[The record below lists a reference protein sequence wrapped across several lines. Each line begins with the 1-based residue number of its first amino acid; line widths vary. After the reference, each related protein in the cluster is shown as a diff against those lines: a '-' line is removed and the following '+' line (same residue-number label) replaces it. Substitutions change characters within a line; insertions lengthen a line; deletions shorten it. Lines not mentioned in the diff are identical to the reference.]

1 MPIEFNC
8 TQCGNPLRT
17 PDGTQGR
24 QAKCPQCG
32 AVMQIPFAASAAP
45 QPTPAPGPASPFA
58 PEPQAGEQQGWNP
71 YASPSIGGESA
82 QQRTGS
88 VGELAPTRIDFN
100 EVLGATWRIFRA
112 QMGTCVIAGL
122 VVMLLFVGLFVAIGI
137 AGAVFAI
144 GRGPQVVPGPAGPQ
158 GPAFAFQADP
168 LAELIGNILGWVGG
182 AWIQMGVTVCFLKIA
197 RGQTASAGDLF
208 TGSPFY
214 SRGLVVMGIYTG
226 VAVAAT
232 LVGFTTNDAVTN
244 SAADIVGG
252 IVSFILS
259 LFFALAL
266 PFIVDRNL
274 SAGDAL
280 TKSMEFM
287 TGNKLAWFLVYLVCG
302 AVGTLFCLV
311 TCGIGVLFFVPY
323 MQVLP
328 VVFYLQATG
337 QPTADMRPAPAY

>member
-17 PDGTQGR
+17 PDGTEGR

-122 VVMLLFVGLFVAIGI
+122 VVIGLYIGLFFVAGVLGAIAAIGQ
-137 AGAVFAI
+137 
-144 GRGPQVVPGPAGPQ
+144 GPQFVPGPAGPP
-158 GPAFAFQADP
+158 GAPFAVQTNP
-168 LAELIGNILGWVGG
+168 MAELLGNIIGWLGG

-197 RGQTASAGDLF
+197 RGQPASAGDLF

-232 LVGFTTNDAVTN
+232 LVGFVNNDAMTN
-244 SAADIVGG
+244 GAADIVGG

-280 TKSMEFM
+280 SKSMQFM
-287 TGNKLAWFLVYLVCG
+287 DGNKL
-302 AVGTLFCLV
+302 TLFGIELV
-311 TCGIGVLFFVPY
+311 TGIVGGLFCVFTCGIGILFFVPFVNLLPA
-323 MQVLP
+323 VL
-328 VVFYLQATG
+328 YLQAAG
-337 QPTADMRPAPAY
+337 QPTADVRPAPAY